1 MSEEK
6 EKKNETPAELAK
18 LAKMPHTPE
27 AKDLVTRQ
35 FITRAE
41 TLMADFVE
49 YFEVSDNLT
58 GTDRRRLTGSGVRNN
73 GFIDKAFDIAID
85 NPDFMP
91 PHFDVSLLNWN
102 MRELE
107 DLRQL
112 MLVLQQFTQLV
123 SNAHLIQADICYR
136 EALRIYA
143 TLQEQ
148 WRNRVPGA
156 EPLFRLLQTF
166 FSRRR
171 RDPNEEPTEVQ
182 IERDVKRLIHG
193 KADGEIIIKNESPQT
208 TRGIH
213 EVIDDIHKGRSA
225 FRETAEASEKK

>member
-1 MSEEK
+1 MSKEK
-6 EKKNETPAELAK
+6 EKKDGENLPMSKAAK
-18 LAKMPHTPE
+18 AVE

-35 FITRAE
+35 FIARAE

-58 GTDRRRLTGSGVRNN
+58 GTDRRRLNGSGVRNN

-85 NPDFMP
+85 NPAFMP
-91 PHFDVSLLNWN
+91 PNFDVSLLNWN
-102 MRELE
+102 MHELE
-107 DLRQL
+107 DFRQL
-112 MLVLQQFTQLV
+112 MLVLQQFAQLV

-148 WRNRVPGA
+148 TRNRVPGA

-182 IERDVKRLIHG
+182 LERDVKRLIHG
-193 KADGEIIIKNESPQT
+193 KADGEIIIKNERAVP

-213 EVIDDIHKGRSA
+213 EIIDDIHKSRSA
-225 FRETAEASEKK
+225 FKGTVEGDSHI